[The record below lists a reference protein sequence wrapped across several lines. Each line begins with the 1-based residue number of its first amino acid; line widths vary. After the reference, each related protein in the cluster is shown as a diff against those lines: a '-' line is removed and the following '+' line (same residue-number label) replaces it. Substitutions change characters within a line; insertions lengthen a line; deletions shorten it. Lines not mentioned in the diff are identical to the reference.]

1 EKSEEE
7 VRNLTIRYLI
17 EHNLLESHIKFL
29 QNNNIGLVAHKDWLE
44 SKEDFIFRL
53 GEEELIDNFE
63 ANSLPTDTLVTA
75 SLPTAKR
82 VIKECFSDY
91 TARIIAFWYLVGI
104 SKRLR
109 AQKILPCSTIE
120 YGVILATK
128 VIVISRRYTI
138 SSQDEEVSLYGKFMD
153 NLETLAVELHK
164 KSINPYRTLLAALDY
179 LVEQYSWNLPG
190 FEDFNFKRMLEL
202 ASFIPVLQEMHRNV
216 LTDALGSEDMA
227 VIFQDWSRKAEEL
240 QQEINYA
247 IEFNNRLKA
256 GILRLPIG
264 LTERGA
270 PIEVSDTSKSGVS
283 LAIKQKFADV
293 GSSQDTC
300 YGGTS
305 VDITNDGM
313 IVRYYELNHD
323 DMPPSRMNQRE
334 FTFPEPQDITDV
346 AWDQTYSLRLV
357 VTVNKNIP
365 QTLLRGT
372 KHFLKIIVLPPND
385 ELEPY
390 PATMPTTDKQDT
402 LPAPDRVV
410 SVPEQLAGFTTTV
423 NLDKVVV
430 NRDSYELKKP
440 EALAQLE
447 GRYQDRLRQII
458 GFVSHYITAPPFD
471 ALSLAQGKPL
481 EVNVVIEPVQTNQ
494 PSIWYDSSANT
505 LHIQVI
511 LLTDLIPVEYTYFV
525 AHHDFIIHAYQ
536 QILKEK
542 EAITASMEFLSENS
556 DINDIVTSVFASKT
570 IPIEP
575 VKAFIMVQPE
585 ANIYKSTTSNMFAPD
600 EHNEVNI
607 IIKEARRERRGSI
620 IQKGKTKI
628 ARGWREGKESDET
641 KLERAFE
648 SLLVEHIGKVGKVS
662 LPEGLGEFGFAD
674 ELDVYNIVLIQPRNR
689 SPGLIVKDRN
699 SFQVAHAG
707 VFYNTIY
714 VDKITFDQLN
724 IQELV
729 ALFVHVIIE
738 IKAKQLVLD
747 KGIDWTV
754 ELATNV
760 HHAALEY
767 EIKVIG
773 ESLGGIGSRLD
784 DKINEILQSSF
795 GFRIQSLVQPHIN
808 QLQSLIDRYHQMTL
822 KEAEE
827 IIKAEIETIRE
838 KINTSSNNLDKLQ
851 SDLES
856 LNNIYQQGK
865 EADKINKAREIAGI
879 EKEINKI
886 IDKINVFSKY
896 PEGEIGLAEDVMVLG
911 EFLKTKDADGYI
923 ERAKDII
930 INGRYTPEFFFAG
943 AATRLIGDLRGIGV
957 QISEEEE
964 YKYRMYG
971 LDIWDFSGP
980 ARENSLDLNL
990 GMGPRQLFA
999 YRVFLENLAREKG
1012 LGPQEVIR
1020 KQFLIL
1026 HINED
1031 IVDRVIKNF
1040 LYNNLFDFDPQ
1051 KVLFIIQE
1059 NLAGYLLRDGRV
1071 VFAKESDELPF
1082 GHGYATMQLSVPS
1095 VAFNVRKRSRGV
1107 YREYLSEDIL
1117 TELQSRGAGYFIG
1130 THRVNDLTKF
1140 LVEEVVNIQKLALCI
1155 YLIEQ
1160 NNDIIVELVENP
1172 ADTKGNRQK
1181 GGNLVQYQKTGKS
1194 FLIET
1199 PNARGSSKLDQFLNR
1214 ASEEGAPYNAFRL
1227 LYRRESLKALLEE
1240 GLPYNLRFKEGYLYL
1255 EAVTGDI
1262 TQLEQAKVRAFKKE
1276 DEVIKDFKQMGNL
1289 GLAIPVLTESDKV
1302 LAESVNKLR
1311 YLQILS
1317 EKKTADL
1324 TSKLRRKGIPDD
1336 FINSVILSMSL
1347 EHTSAETVSAVRL
1360 QDQLAELYDLMTA
1373 YINNPNQVRVSVK
1386 NPKDI
1391 YYKGIPRKQ
1400 IPQLIDYT
1408 EIMIVA
1414 K

>member
-1 EKSEEE
+1 
-7 VRNLTIRYLI
+7 
-17 EHNLLESHIKFL
+17 
-29 QNNNIGLVAHKDWLE
+29 
-44 SKEDFIFRL
+44 
-53 GEEELIDNFE
+53 
-63 ANSLPTDTLVTA
+63 
-75 SLPTAKR
+75 
-82 VIKECFSDY
+82 
-91 TARIIAFWYLVGI
+91 
-104 SKRLR
+104 
-109 AQKILPCSTIE
+109 
-120 YGVILATK
+120 
-128 VIVISRRYTI
+128 
-138 SSQDEEVSLYGKFMD
+138 
-153 NLETLAVELHK
+153 
-164 KSINPYRTLLAALDY
+164 
-179 LVEQYSWNLPG
+179 
-190 FEDFNFKRMLEL
+190 
-202 ASFIPVLQEMHRNV
+202 
-216 LTDALGSEDMA
+216 
-227 VIFQDWSRKAEEL
+227 
-240 QQEINYA
+240 
-247 IEFNNRLKA
+247 
-256 GILRLPIG
+256 
-264 LTERGA
+264 
-270 PIEVSDTSKSGVS
+270 
-283 LAIKQKFADV
+283 
-293 GSSQDTC
+293 
-300 YGGTS
+300 
-305 VDITNDGM
+305 
-313 IVRYYELNHD
+313 
-323 DMPPSRMNQRE
+323 
-334 FTFPEPQDITDV
+334 
-346 AWDQTYSLRLV
+346 
-357 VTVNKNIP
+357 
-365 QTLLRGT
+365 
-372 KHFLKIIVLPPND
+372 
-385 ELEPY
+385 
-390 PATMPTTDKQDT
+390 
-402 LPAPDRVV
+402 
-410 SVPEQLAGFTTTV
+410 
-423 NLDKVVV
+423 
-430 NRDSYELKKP
+430 
-440 EALAQLE
+440 
-447 GRYQDRLRQII
+447 
-458 GFVSHYITAPPFD
+458 
-471 ALSLAQGKPL
+471 
-481 EVNVVIEPVQTNQ
+481 
-494 PSIWYDSSANT
+494 
-505 LHIQVI
+505 
-511 LLTDLIPVEYTYFV
+511 
-525 AHHDFIIHAYQ
+525 
-536 QILKEK
+536 
-542 EAITASMEFLSENS
+542 
-556 DINDIVTSVFASKT
+556 
-570 IPIEP
+570 
-575 VKAFIMVQPE
+575 
-585 ANIYKSTTSNMFAPD
+585 
-600 EHNEVNI
+600 
-607 IIKEARRERRGSI
+607 
-620 IQKGKTKI
+620 
-628 ARGWREGKESDET
+628 
-641 KLERAFE
+641 
-648 SLLVEHIGKVGKVS
+648 
-662 LPEGLGEFGFAD
+662 
-674 ELDVYNIVLIQPRNR
+674 
-689 SPGLIVKDRN
+689 
-699 SFQVAHAG
+699 
-707 VFYNTIY
+707 
-714 VDKITFDQLN
+714 DKITFDQLN

-738 IKAKQLVLD
+738 IKAKQLALD

-760 HHAALEY
+760 HHTALEY

-808 QLQSLIDRYHQMTL
+808 QLQPLIDRYHQMTL

-838 KINTSSNNLDKLQ
+838 KINTSTNNLDKLQ

-856 LNNIYQQGK
+856 LNNIYRQGK
-865 EADKINKAREIAGI
+865 KADKINKAREIAGI

-896 PEGEIGLAEDVMVLG
+896 PEEEIDLAEGVMTLG
-911 EFLKTKDADGYI
+911 EFLRTKDANEYI

-930 INGRYTPEFFFAG
+930 ISGRYTPEFFFAG
-943 AATRLIGDLRGIGV
+943 AATRLIDDLRRIGV

-971 LDIWDFSGP
+971 LDIWDFAGP

-1012 LGPQEVIR
+1012 LDPQEVIR

-1031 IVDRVIKNF
+1031 IVDIVIKNF
-1040 LYNNLFDFDPQ
+1040 LDNNFFDFDPQ
-1051 KVLFIIQE
+1051 KVFFIIQE

-1082 GHGYATMQLSVPS
+1082 GHGYATMQLSIPS
-1095 VAFNVRKRSRGV
+1095 VAFNVRRRGRGV

-1117 TELQSRGAGYFIG
+1117 TELQSQGAGYFIG

-1140 LVEEVVNIQKLALCI
+1140 LVDEVVDIQKLALSI

-1172 ADTKGNRQK
+1172 GKQK
-1181 GGNLVQYQKTGKS
+1181 GGNLVWDRRSRKS

-1199 PNARGSSKLDQFLNR
+1199 SNTKGSVQLDAVLTK

-1227 LYRRESLKALLEE
+1227 LYRRESLKTLLEN

-1276 DEVIKDFKQMGNL
+1276 GEEIKDFKQMGNL

-1317 EKKTADL
+1317 EKKMTDL
-1324 TSKLRRKGIPDD
+1324 TSKLRREGIPDD

-1360 QDQLAELYDLMTA
+1360 QDQLAELYNLMTA